1 MAREVYDIRLNEDL
15 SLSIAAGDF
24 QVVESTERH
33 QQLLLLYEPGELRV
47 DLLAGVGIGGYIL
60 SDTDEVV
67 VEKEI
72 EREFRLDGMT
82 VRRLDVRSL
91 EDVRIDAFYK

>member
-1 MAREVYDIRLNEDL
+1 MYDIGLNDDL

-33 QQLLLLYEPGELRV
+33 QQLLLLYEPGSLRN

-67 VEKEI
+67 VEKAI

-82 VRRLDVRSL
+82 LRRLDVRSL

>member
-1 MAREVYDIRLNEDL
+1 MAREMYDIRLNEDL

-33 QQLLLLYEPGELRV
+33 QQLLLLYEPGELKS

-67 VEKEI
+67 VEKVI

-82 VRRLDVRSL
+82 LRRLDVRTL